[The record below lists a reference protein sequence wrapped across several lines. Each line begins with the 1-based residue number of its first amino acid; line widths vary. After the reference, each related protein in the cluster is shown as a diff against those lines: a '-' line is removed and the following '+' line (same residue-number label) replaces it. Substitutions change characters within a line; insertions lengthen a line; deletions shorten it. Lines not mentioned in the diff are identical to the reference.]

1 MAHRITF
8 FCMFLSIILGI
19 VCGAWNYPMITSI
32 LFHFVFFL
40 ITILSYRIY
49 LVIEKM
55 GVFLYET
62 YFKKVFEEFKK
73 TKEKIQE

>member
-1 MAHRITF
+1 MAHRITYF
-8 FCMFLSIILGI
+8 SMFLSIILGI
-19 VCGAWNYPMITSI
+19 ICGAWHYPMVTSI

-49 LVIEKM
+49 LVIEKL

-62 YFKKVFEEFKK
+62 YFEKVFKEFKK

>member
-1 MAHRITF
+1 MAYRITF
-8 FCMFLSIILGI
+8 FSMFLSIILGLI
-19 VCGAWNYPMITSI
+19 CGAWHYPLVTSI

-49 LVIEKM
+49 LVIEKL

-62 YFKKVFEEFKK
+62 YFKKIIENFTKI
-73 TKEKIQE
+73 KEKIQE

>member
-1 MAHRITF
+1 MAHRITYF
-8 FCMFLSIILGI
+8 SMFLSIILGI
-19 VCGAWNYPMITSI
+19 LAGAWNYPIVTSI
-32 LFHFVFFL
+32 LFHFLFF
-40 ITILSYRIY
+40 IIVILSYRIY

-62 YFKKVFEEFKK
+62 YFEKVFKEIKK